1 MKVKPCV
8 CVLAITLLIAGCGGN
23 AERRESKS
31 AAAINNERISLIRS
45 YEKCLKKAGDD
56 EVKSEACDTYL
67 KSAEALR

>member
-1 MKVKPCV
+1 MKVKQCV
-8 CVLAITLLIAGCGGN
+8 CVLAVTLLIAGCGN

-31 AAAINNERISLIRS
+31 AAAVNNERISLIRS

-56 EVKSEACDTYL
+56 EAKSEACDTYL